1 MTQASKQGD
10 FLAQFY
16 NSHQI
21 SEETIEY
28 FRSQPWLRR
37 SLLPK
42 PKRRVGNRD
51 PATSSTATTTSIIA
65 TPFTGET
72 LTQPLQFRYLKD
84 TGEDFFFARTLAT
97 PTTIPHM
104 LCLNHRTVATLP
116 ETPAGTIMPANDWR
130 SPTQVPEKP
139 DCIFL
144 INLAGPAIDGH
155 PHICHGGVIAS
166 ILDEAIGLVTMLHTQ
181 SADSLREPFYTV
193 NLNVTYRA
201 PVTTP
206 SDVIVRCWL
215 KARQGRKWVA
225 LGQFVDKDGVVLC
238 EGQGTWVLA
247 KKRENL

>member
-1 MTQASKQGD
+1 MTQVSKHGD

-16 NSHQI
+16 NSHQVPQD
-21 SEETIEY
+21 TIQY

-37 SLLPK
+37 YLD
-42 PKRRVGNRD
+42 D
-51 PATSSTATTTSIIA
+51 PSYKS
-65 TPFTGET
+65 
-72 LTQPLQFRYLKD
+72 FRYLKD

-97 PTTIPHM
+97 PTTIPHL
-104 LCLNHRTVATLP
+104 LCLNNRSVATPP
-116 ETPAGTIMPANDWR
+116 EIPAGTPL
-130 SPTQVPEKP
+130 PTSNSRGRIQVPDKP

-181 SADSLREPFYTV
+181 KADGVRDPFYTV

-215 KARQGRKWVA
+215 TARQGRKLVA
-225 LGQFVDKDGVVLC
+225 HGQFVDKDGVVLC
-238 EGQGTWVLA
+238 EGEGTWVLA
-247 KKRENL
+247 RKRENL